1 MHPYSQATQD
11 LNISGGKISS
21 YLLVFKEITLTCLK
35 IQVYIKD
42 LIQTSSRFIDFEATT
57 MALRS

>member
-1 MHPYSQATQD
+1 MRTYSQATQD

-21 YLLVFKEITLTCLK
+21 YPLVFKEITLNCLK

-42 LIQTSSRFIDFEATT
+42 LI
-57 MALRS
+57 